1 VPRVFF
7 QYIKANLIFFV
18 VSSYI
23 VFSSVLNLITGIDI
37 CIPCIFK
44 TVFNIE
50 CPGCGLT
57 RAFISL
63 LELDFV
69 GAYHSNALI
78 FIVLPVAFYFMVTDF
93 SKFVKIHNQ
102 GYL

>member
-1 VPRVFF
+1 MLRIFLLYVR
-7 QYIKANLIFFV
+7 ANLIFFIV
-18 VSSYI
+18 CSYI

-44 TVFNIE
+44 TAFNLE

-69 GAYHSNALI
+69 GAYQSNPLI
-78 FIVLPVAFYFMVTDF
+78 FIVLPVALYFVVSDF
-93 SKFVKIHNQ
+93 SEFFNIQNKNIH
-102 GYL
+102 